1 MNDGQVFGQGISFP
15 PRVGPDGRVAWSAG
29 PDNIREMIR
38 VVLMTDPGE
47 RVQLP
52 DFGGRLRPLL
62 FEPNTVATRRLV
74 QEQIEIALQLWE
86 PRIAIKSV
94 TVDADAADARA
105 AIAVIDYQLV
115 ASQTDEQL
123 TLRVPL
129 RG

>member
-1 MNDGQVFGQGISFP
+1 MDEGRIFGRGISFP
-15 PRVGPDGRVAWSAG
+15 PRVGADGRVAWSGG

-38 VVLMTDPGE
+38 VVLLTDPGE

-52 DFGGRLRPLL
+52 DFGGRLRALL

-74 QEQIEIALQLWE
+74 QEQIERALQLWE
-86 PRIAIKSV
+86 PRITVRAV
-94 TVDADAADARA
+94 TVDEDADDPRA
-105 AIAVIDYQLV
+105 AVAVIDYQLV
-115 ASQTDEQL
+115 ASQSAEQL